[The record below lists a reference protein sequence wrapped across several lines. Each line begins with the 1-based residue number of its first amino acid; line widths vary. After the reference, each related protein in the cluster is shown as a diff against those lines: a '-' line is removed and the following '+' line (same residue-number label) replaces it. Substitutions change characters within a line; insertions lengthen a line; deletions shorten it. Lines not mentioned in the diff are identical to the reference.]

1 MNKWQAVIFDLD
13 DTLYP
18 ERDYVTSGFR
28 AVAEWAEAQLS
39 IPTGQGWAEL
49 RAYFEAGIRG
59 DTFNRWLIQHNLDP
73 EPLVPQLIKVYREHQ
88 PQIAPFPEVP
98 ELLARLRCACRI
110 GLISDGYLEVQQ
122 RKITALALAPYFN
135 AIVFSD
141 EWGRTAWKPSP
152 QPFKVAL
159 KRLQVVAAQSV
170 YVADNPV
177 KDFLGAR
184 AAGLKTVQVLR
195 SDGEYAAR
203 LPPSVEHAP
212 DRVIA
217 TLEELE
223 STLKQMEPN
232 L

>member
-1 MNKWQAVIFDLD
+1 VTKWQAVIFDLD

-18 ERDYVTSGFR
+18 ERDYVLSGFH
-28 AVAEWAEAQLS
+28 AVAEWAEAHLS
-39 IPTGQGWAEL
+39 IPAEQGWAEL

-59 DTFNRWLIQHNLDP
+59 DTFNRWLIQHNLEP
-73 EPLVPQLIKVYREHQ
+73 EPLVPRLIKVYREHQ
-88 PQIAPFPEVP
+88 PRIAAFPEVP
-98 ELLARLRCACRI
+98 QLLARLRRAYRI
-110 GLISDGYLEVQQ
+110 GLLSDGYLEVQQ
-122 RKITALALAPYFN
+122 RKITALALAPYFD

-152 QPFKVAL
+152 RPFEIALERLKVA
-159 KRLQVVAAQSV
+159 AAQSV

-184 AAGLKTVQVLR
+184 AAGLATVQVLR

-203 LPPSVEHAP
+203 LPPSAEHAP

-217 TLEELE
+217 TLDELE
-223 STLKQMEPN
+223 FTLKQMESN